1 MTADKAPRRWTA
13 FEISDSTGPNSLIEY
28 SREFIEA
35 SAYDALAAELEE
47 MKFHWQRA
55 TKHVM
60 PGTFD
65 TAESIQKYI
74 KDLEAELSREKKK
87 VEKLKKTLRWFADG
101 GPVFSVFSRTME
113 PTFGSVNA
121 KQAADVLAE
130 LEALD
135 KESEAAR

>member
-1 MTADKAPRRWTA
+1 MGQMATMKATRG
-13 FEISDSTGPNSLIEY
+13 FKNVYVKYED
-28 SREFIEA
+28 
-35 SAYDALAAELEE
+35 YDALV
-47 MKFHWQRA
+47 K
-55 TKHVM
+55 
-60 PGTFD
+60 
-65 TAESIQKYI
+65 
-74 KDLEAELSREKKK
+74 ELSREKKK

-135 KESEAAR
+135 KESEGAK